1 MGRNSWR
8 ALLAGVSC
16 ALIAAVAW
24 SVPPDYDERPR
35 ELKTPTAHWDYEY
48 RSAKIPMRDGVKLH
62 TVILVPKGVKNAP
75 ILLTRT
81 PYDAEG
87 MTSLHPRSRLAA
99 ALDGYDHAAEGKSA
113 CSQHEVFIALLAD
126 AALELIQPGASADN
140 RDAVAASDDRG
151 IPGCLRALT
160 VPHPG
165 DGHAAFQTPR
175 YGVETQA
182 VQVRIRH
189 HERTSFER
197 LDLPATSRRVLQR
210 FLRRI
215 DAEHQLE

>member
-62 TVILVPKGVKNAP
+62 TVILVPKGAKNAP

-99 ALDGYDHAAEGKSA
+99 AL
-113 CSQHEVFIALLAD
+113 
-126 AALELIQPGASADN
+126 
-140 RDAVAASDDRG
+140 AVATSGEVRWRVASQRHWLRWPWAATLLTAGLFLDG
-151 IPGCLRALT
+151 ALIPA
-160 VPHPG
+160 
-165 DGHAAFQTPR
+165 
-175 YGVETQA
+175 
-182 VQVRIRH
+182 
-189 HERTSFER
+189 
-197 LDLPATSRRVLQR
+197 LPATAVGLLATTILLVGLHR
-210 FLRRI
+210 LRRRERRCQEEEEL
-215 DAEHQLE
+215 ALGV